1 MEGARPEWLELP
13 PDGNNGW
20 IPRRHNLQ
28 RNLQVGLEPS
38 HQLAHG
44 TFSLCCSLNSY
55 SVRVHQA
62 PFIALQS
69 GPKEL
74 YAMGLPGVPL
84 GVDAQGFFN
93 SPDTG
98 YYACAAQLKFE
109 YATGGFFRIVISVN
123 GQLDV
128 NSGLQAVEGN
138 KGSTNYFTLRVAGTT
153 YMKTGDTISVSVF
166 SDKDDSYRCEWCV
179 CVCVCPCMSWCVVIR
194 VCLCGIGFLWTY
206 HANHNESIMFG
217 ILVVDLDACLR
228 RLSTGSHRKAA
239 SVATNSHRTTP
250 RAPRAR
256 LPTATSSAV
265 QRANVTPVSPAKSHG
280 KEIKRRAHAQRRS
293 ATSPAPTKHREKSVS
308 ATACT
313 WVKSLGGRKAPQGH
327 A

>member
-179 CVCVCPCMSWCVVIR
+179 CVCVCVLACHGVLSFGFVCAVLDSCGHIMPIIMSLLCSGFLLLTLMR
-194 VCLCGIGFLWTY
+194 VCVDCRQDLIGK
-206 HANHNESIMFG
+206 
-217 ILVVDLDACLR
+217 
-228 RLSTGSHRKAA
+228 RLQLPQIHIALHH
-239 SVATNSHRTTP
+239 VP
-250 RAPRAR
+250 R
-256 LPTATSSAV
+256 V
-265 QRANVTPVSPAKSHG
+265 QDCQQQQA
-280 KEIKRRAHAQRRS
+280 RRS
-293 ATSPAPTKHREKSVS
+293 SV
-308 ATACT
+308 
-313 WVKSLGGRKAPQGH
+313 QM
-327 A
+327 